1 MKILFVCTGN
11 TCRSPMAQGIMRAKL
26 DEKGIKNIEVESA
39 GIATLGG
46 DEVSRNAV
54 EAAKKYN
61 ADISN
66 HRSRQIS
73 RYLLDGSD
81 LIIGMTQSH
90 IEALRPYV
98 DEKKLRVLGGGIPD
112 PYGGDL
118 SVYESCAASI
128 SDALDDLLNEL
139 AGSENV

>member
-11 TCRSPMAQGIMRAKL
+11 TCRSPMAQGIMQAKL
-26 DEKGIKNIEVESA
+26 NERGIKDIEVESA
-39 GIATLGG
+39 GVATLGG
-46 DEVSRNAV
+46 DAVSPNAV
-54 EAAKKYN
+54 EAVKKYN

-73 RYLLDGSD
+73 KYLLDESD

-90 IEALRPYV
+90 IDALKPYV
-98 DEKKLRVLGGGIPD
+98 NENKLRVLGDGIPD

-118 SVYESCAASI
+118 RVYEICAASI
-128 SDALDDLLNEL
+128 AVALDCLLNEL
-139 AGSENV
+139 AGS